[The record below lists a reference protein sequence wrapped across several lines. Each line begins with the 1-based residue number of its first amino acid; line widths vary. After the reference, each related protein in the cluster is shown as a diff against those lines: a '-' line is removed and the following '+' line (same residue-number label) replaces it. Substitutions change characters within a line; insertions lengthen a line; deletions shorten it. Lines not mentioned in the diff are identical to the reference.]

1 MKTEI
6 DISDLAKE
14 IMKAVEEYTVETDRI
29 VQKAVDKTANK
40 VVKMLKVHPRIPV
53 KTGAYKG
60 SFKKKVT
67 EKARGYK
74 AVTVYA
80 SDHQWS
86 LTHLLEK
93 GHPMP
98 GNQPDSKAYPHWI
111 DAEEMAQTLYPE
123 ILEELKK

>member
-1 MKTEI
+1 MAI
-6 DISDLAKE
+6 NISDLAKE
-14 IMKAVEEYTVETDRI
+14 ITKAVEEYTVETDRI
-29 VQKAVDKTANK
+29 VQKAVDKTANE
-40 VVKMLKVHPRIPV
+40 VVKLLKTHKEIPV

-80 SDHQWS
+80 ADHQWS

-93 GHPMP
+93 GHGMP

-111 DAEEMAQTLYPE
+111 DAEEKSKTLYAE
-123 ILEELKK
+123 ILEELKI